1 MDKLG
6 ISFTLL
12 ISQMVNFGLILFILY
27 RFLYQ
32 PILNMLE
39 QRRQR
44 IAQSLKDAERV
55 KVAAQDAEVSKEK
68 ILEAARREAQEVRAA
83 ATRDAEKIAQEI
95 RSRAESE
102 ASDIRMKAQA
112 EAQQATESALADAN
126 KQIADLAILATEQ
139 LLGRELAKKDEQ
151 KRFVSEFLAQQAK
164 GAAK

>member
-1 MDKLG
+1 
-6 ISFTLL
+6 
-12 ISQMVNFGLILFILY
+12 MVNFGLILFILY